1 MTETSWEKGHSGLK
15 VAAPSRLKFLIIG
28 VVLFGAIAFL
38 LVTGT
43 ANGGRFFFTIN
54 EMLARPEMTGKSVK
68 ISGAVVGTT
77 IKFDAETKTIHF
89 SMANITNDSAE
100 LEKQGGL
107 AKALHM
113 AVIDLSVKRID
124 VVVHNQAMPDLL
136 RDEAQA
142 IVTGTLG
149 TDGVFTADELLLK
162 CPSKYVGDIPQQ
174 VDPAQQSSSQ

>member
-1 MTETSWEKGHSGLK
+1 MVVTETSWEKGRSGIK
-15 VAAPSRLKFLIIG
+15 IAAQSRLKFLIIG
-28 VVLFGAIAFL
+28 VVLFGAIAFF

-68 ISGAVVGTT
+68 ISVAVVGTT

-100 LEKQGGL
+100 LEKQIGL

-113 AVIDLSVKRID
+113 AVMNLSAKQMDAVI
-124 VVVHNQAMPDLL
+124 HNQA
-136 RDEAQA
+136 
-142 IVTGTLG
+142 
-149 TDGVFTADELLLK
+149 
-162 CPSKYVGDIPQQ
+162 
-174 VDPAQQSSSQ
+174 